1 VLLAL
6 MLPFLPDLTIG
17 SVHVSLLT
25 AKLIVLFFAFE
36 LLLQMSSAVI
46 ARLGWL
52 TAWMLTG
59 LVVRAW
65 WL

>member
-1 VLLAL
+1 
-6 MLPFLPDLTIG
+6 MLPFLPDLMIG
-17 SVHVSLLT
+17 DVHISLLT

-36 LLLQMSSAVI
+36 LLLQVSRTTV
-46 ARLGWL
+46 ARLGWV
-52 TAWMLTG
+52 TAWMLAG